1 MGNREEPAY
10 QPFKGRCRKC
20 GKEFTYY
27 NSCHI
32 HADDVICRECEKAET
47 EANWR
52 KAVAADR
59 ADQEQ
64 AAARA
69 HSPNP

>member
-32 HADDVICRECEKAET
+32 HADDVICRECEKAEKEEDNET
-47 EANWR
+47 N
-52 KAVAADR
+52 
-59 ADQEQ
+59 QE
-64 AAARA
+64 
-69 HSPNP
+69 